1 MILVRK
7 IWRPSWWVLSRVLI
21 FTAPIWCSYLLF
33 SFQEGAFLRVGAD
46 PWVKPNYEL
55 SETSCASWTQL
66 RYDTCE
72 G

>member
-1 MILVRK
+1 MVIARR
-7 IWRPSWWVLSRVLI
+7 IWRPSWWVLSKSLI